1 MAQIR
6 FLVAD
11 GEYIIAMEAERIL
24 RELLPCEVAI
34 VNPGNLG
41 AQADT
46 AWDGLALALLD
57 TGFRLVEDVTALAG
71 LLRQR
76 GVPVVFTTANA
87 AFLRG
92 VPGFPGVPV
101 LGKPFAPARFAE
113 VILPLIDATRGAE
126 A

>member
-1 MAQIR
+1 MAQLR

-34 VNPGNLG
+34 VNPAALE

-46 AWDGLALALLD
+46 AWEGLALALLD
-57 TGFRLVEDVTALAG
+57 TGFQLVEEVAGLAG

-92 VPGFPGVPV
+92 VPGFPEVPV
-101 LGKPFAPARFAE
+101 LGKPFDPARFAE
-113 VILPLIDATRGAE
+113 VILPLVGATRGAE